1 MTYEVTNSRKG
12 TSIVRA
18 EGPATYTIQLTDL
31 SASAQETITSASLRR
46 ITWSTNGS
54 ITISRTG
61 GPTLLSLY
69 QTGDMKFDE
78 FGYAISNTSTANIV
92 CTIATGGSI
101 IMEVSKHANYANDV
115 YSQAF
120 A

>member
-69 QTGDMKFDE
+69 QTGDMKFDGE
-78 FGYAISNTSTANIV
+78 TFLGRLWIFFPIFSTRTMLKFRQLTTSFT
-92 CTIATGGSI
+92 
-101 IMEVSKHANYANDV
+101 H
-115 YSQAF
+115 
-120 A
+120 